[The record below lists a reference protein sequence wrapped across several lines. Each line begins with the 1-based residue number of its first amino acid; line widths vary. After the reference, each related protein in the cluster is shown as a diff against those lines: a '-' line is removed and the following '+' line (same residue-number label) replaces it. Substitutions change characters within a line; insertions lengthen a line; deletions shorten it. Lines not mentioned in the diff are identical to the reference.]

1 MKRKEVTLVTEA
13 QIAALE
19 RECFLSQT
27 KLIITTTHTANIY
40 STATYLAV

>member
-1 MKRKEVTLVTEA
+1 MTDA
-13 QIAALE
+13 QITALE

-27 KLIITTTHTANIY
+27 KLTITTTHTANIY